1 MLKNLEGDMG
11 EAKLSV
17 SAKQEQQA
25 ESLALLEQDMRDV
38 RDGRTIS
45 RTRAAGPQGQ
55 PSQAWQAGGPMQM
68 TSMPLSQNHTW
79 PGIALG
85 LCAHVPEGLAR
96 LKREEG

>member
-1 MLKNLEGDMG
+1 MIAVQMLKNLEGDMG

-25 ESLALLEQDMRDV
+25 ESMALLEQDTRDV
-38 RDGRTIS
+38 RDGRTQS

-68 TSMPLSQNHTW
+68 TSTLPLHASIKKHD
-79 PGIALG
+79 
-85 LCAHVPEGLAR
+85 AH
-96 LKREEG
+96 